1 MARDSVVS
9 NRPVEI
15 DVAGDLG
22 EVTADVAT
30 PLAVTLAELLQN
42 AVEHAFVE
50 DGAGADSP
58 GEEVGHVRVTLGVR
72 DGELDVEVV
81 DDGCGLPERFDLE
94 ESTSLGLSIVRGLVE
109 SQLHGSITM
118 GTANS
123 GKGTRVSLSVPAT
136 RPKN

>member
-1 MARDSVVS
+1 VRD
-9 NRPVEI
+9 
-15 DVAGDLG
+15 G
-22 EVTADVAT
+22 
-30 PLAVTLAELLQN
+30 
-42 AVEHAFVE
+42 
-50 DGAGADSP
+50 
-58 GEEVGHVRVTLGVR
+58 

>member
-1 MARDSVVS
+1 
-9 NRPVEI
+9 
-15 DVAGDLG
+15 
-22 EVTADVAT
+22 
-30 PLAVTLAELLQN
+30 
-42 AVEHAFVE
+42 
-50 DGAGADSP
+50 
-58 GEEVGHVRVTLGVR
+58 
-72 DGELDVEVV
+72 
-81 DDGCGLPERFDLE
+81 LE